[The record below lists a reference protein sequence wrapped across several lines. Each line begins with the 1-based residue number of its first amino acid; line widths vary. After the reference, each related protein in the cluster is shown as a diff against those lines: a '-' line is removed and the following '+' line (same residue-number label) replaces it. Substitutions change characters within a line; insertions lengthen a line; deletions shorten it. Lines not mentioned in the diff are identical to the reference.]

1 MRWEK
6 ETLVLTLYESM
17 AAVLTAYV
25 AAVLTAYM
33 AAVLTAY
40 MAAVLTTYVAAVLTT
55 YVAAVLMQHESMC
68 GSRVLFL
75 CCSELQKTLDERTGR
90 LAELEQEVEVMR
102 GELSAAHEATKQ
114 APSKTLRALVDK
126 LRDQLSIKEK
136 QHQVLYGKEAG
147 PGNRMY

>member
-1 MRWEK
+1 MKNMRWEK

-25 AAVLTAYM
+25 AAVLTAY
-33 AAVLTAY
+33 
-40 MAAVLTTYVAAVLTT
+40 VAAVLTT
-55 YVAAVLMQHESMC
+55 YVAGSVLMQHESMC

-75 CCSELQKTLDERTGR
+75 CFSELQKTLDERTGR
-90 LAELEQEVEVMR
+90 LAELEQEGEVMR